1 MLNFPSLT
9 RWIASSSANARS
21 NQEME
26 GAERGSLFSTLQPK
40 KLLSRLASISL
51 SLVINISKGGFP
63 VCIFLRVKTKL
74 LFLESWITYWGFI
87 EVSPVPHFLMNL
99 PGTVLQGL
107 LEKKCFFCKT
117 PRYFCR
123 IPPAETF
130 AFSLTTLLN
139 DVAAHKPEV
148 VNSCVYLVF
157 HLRCLFQVAERIFE
171 GQVEL
176 MASVLAQLQE
186 LKRHEGPS
194 PFNTRKSTCK
204 CLVPVLLGTARAMG
218 RFSGSESGGQSSL
231 LGKLYPR
238 PGDHGPVAQAGPV
251 KGFANFR

>member
-1 MLNFPSLT
+1 M
-9 RWIASSSANARS
+9 
-21 NQEME
+21 
-26 GAERGSLFSTLQPK
+26 
-40 KLLSRLASISL
+40 
-51 SLVINISKGGFP
+51 
-63 VCIFLRVKTKL
+63 
-74 LFLESWITYWGFI
+74 
-87 EVSPVPHFLMNL
+87 
-99 PGTVLQGL
+99 
-107 LEKKCFFCKT
+107 CFFGKF

-157 HLRCLFQVAERIFE
+157 NLRRPFQVAERIFE

-218 RFSGSESGGQSSL
+218 RFSGSEAGGQSSL